1 MRFFFCVDNNFKLW
15 IKYFLVRF
23 NVNKTLKYNI
33 PYQHT
38 KLPLRGTVA
47 LRLRGGYYSLYILL
61 KLLKSYESVK
71 QILSPILT
79 SIIKEHKKRCYRSN
93 IFLNNQI
100 SKAYASSI
108 SETTPEPTVLPPS
121 RIAKRRPFSIA
132 IGVISSTSIFT
143 LSPGIHISVPS
154 GSVITPVTSVVLK

>member
-1 MRFFFCVDNNFKLW
+1 MLSQYIR
-15 IKYFLVRF
+15 
-23 NVNKTLKYNI
+23 
-33 PYQHT
+33 
-38 KLPLRGTVA
+38 LPLSGAVA
-47 LRLRGGYYSLYILL
+47 LRLRGGYILL
-61 KLLKSYESVK
+61 KLFKSYDSVK
-71 QILSPILT
+71 HIFSPILI

>member
-1 MRFFFCVDNNFKLW
+1 MVAPTNVISIHKAPLEGSCRITTDGWLLYKS
-15 IKYFLVRF
+15 LV
-23 NVNKTLKYNI
+23 
-33 PYQHT
+33 
-38 KLPLRGTVA
+38 
-47 LRLRGGYYSLYILL
+47 
-61 KLLKSYESVK
+61 LKSYESVK